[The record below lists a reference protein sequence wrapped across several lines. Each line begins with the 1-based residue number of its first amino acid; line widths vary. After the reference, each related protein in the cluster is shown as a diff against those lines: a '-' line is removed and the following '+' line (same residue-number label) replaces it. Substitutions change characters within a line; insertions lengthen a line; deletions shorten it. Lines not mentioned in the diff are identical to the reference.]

1 MNVILY
7 IYKKIK
13 NEMGVEIVEEKKV
26 TKISLSTFFLILAI
40 IAICV
45 MGYFLYVSNSK
56 TADMISNEKELNAKI
71 AKLENEIISK
81 QDQIKTEQ
89 NNVNSSNNS
98 NSNEISNTNNTTS
111 NSSIVE
117 SNMTFSSLS
126 GIYVGN
132 AKVEQGKTP
141 SGETEVKLYLYENGS
156 FEYNDSPG
164 LGSGKVGYYT
174 FTENNIILHEVLLCA
189 NDIGRTITSDT
200 MTLKISSD
208 NSITDSKLNAIL
220 KKSSQKIENKTDVI
234 STELKNAL
242 KNNSLQ

>member
-1 MNVILY
+1 M
-7 IYKKIK
+7 
-13 NEMGVEIVEEKKV
+13 EEKKV

-71 AKLENEIISK
+71 AKLENEITSK
-81 QDQIKTEQ
+81 QDQTKTEQ
-89 NNVNSSNNS
+89 NNVNSSNS
-98 NSNEISNTNNTTS
+98 NSNEVSN
-111 NSSIVE
+111 I
-117 SNMTFSSLS
+117 TFSSLS
-126 GIYVGN
+126 GIYIGD
-132 AKVEQGKTP
+132 AKVESGTTP
-141 SGETEVKLYLYENGS
+141 NGETEVRLYLYENGS

-174 FTENNIILHEVLLCA
+174 FSDNNIILHEVLLCA

-200 MTLKISSD
+200 MTLKINSD
-208 NSITDSKLNAIL
+208 NSITDNKINAVL
-220 KKSSQKIENKTDVI
+220 KKSSQKIENKNDVI

-242 KNNSLQ
+242 NNNSLR

>member
-1 MNVILY
+1 
-7 IYKKIK
+7 
-13 NEMGVEIVEEKKV
+13 MGVEIVEEKKV

-45 MGYFLYVSNSK
+45 MGYFLYVSNLE

-89 NNVNSSNNS
+89 NNVNSSNS
-98 NSNEISNTNNTTS
+98 NSNEVSSTNNTSS
-111 NSSIVE
+111 NSSVVE

-132 AKVEQGKTP
+132 AKVEQGRTP

-164 LGSGKVGYYT
+164 LSSGKVGYYT

-200 MTLKISSD
+200 MTLKINSD

-220 KKSSQKIENKTDVI
+220 KKTSQKIENKTDVI

-242 KNNSLQ
+242 KNNSLR

>member
-1 MNVILY
+1 M
-7 IYKKIK
+7 
-13 NEMGVEIVEEKKV
+13 EEKKV

-71 AKLENEIISK
+71 AKLENEITSK
-81 QDQIKTEQ
+81 QDQTKTEQ
-89 NNVNSSNNS
+89 NNVNSSNS
-98 NSNEISNTNNTTS
+98 NSNEVSN
-111 NSSIVE
+111 I
-117 SNMTFSSLS
+117 TFSSLS
-126 GIYVGN
+126 GIYIGD
-132 AKVEQGKTP
+132 AKVESRTTP
-141 SGETEVKLYLYENGS
+141 NGETEVRLYLYENGS

-174 FTENNIILHEVLLCA
+174 FSDNNIILHEVLLCA

-200 MTLKISSD
+200 MTLKINSD
-208 NSITDSKLNAIL
+208 NSITDNKINAVL
-220 KKSSQKIENKTDVI
+220 KKSSQKIENKNDVI

-242 KNNSLQ
+242 NNNSLR